1 MKVIKHDQVTKEDAT
16 NVPLFYGGAVS
27 RQPLVDANMSKY
39 FSFSIVNFDAGAK
52 NKFHAHSS
60 DQILLV
66 TDGTGI
72 VADEN
77 EEHVV
82 TVGTTIH
89 IPAGEKHW
97 HGATD
102 NSAFSHISLTS
113 ADSQTETLG

>member
-1 MKVIKHDQVTKEDAT
+1 MKVIKHDEVSKQDAT
-16 NVPLFYGGAVS
+16 SAPLFYGGTVS
-27 RQPLVDANMSKY
+27 RQPLVDSDMSKY

-52 NKFHAHSS
+52 NKYHAHSS

-66 TDGTGI
+66 TSGTGV
-72 VADEN
+72 VADERQ
-77 EEHVV
+77 EHIV

-102 NSAFSHISLTS
+102 DSDFSHISLTS
-113 ADSQTETLG
+113 ADSQTEMLG